1 MQVVGVNQ
9 MQKLKQDKVFGI
21 GDNLRRQRKRKGYTQ
36 VDIAA
41 KLDLYGLNISRV
53 TYNKMEHNNYS
64 IRINE
69 LLALKLILDCD
80 FEDFFQDIEYPKMR
94 E

>member
-1 MQVVGVNQ
+1 

-21 GDNLRRQRKRKGYTQ
+21 GDNLRRLRKRKGYTQ

-53 TYNKMEHNNYS
+53 TYNKNYS

>member
-21 GDNLRRQRKRKGYTQ
+21 GDNLRRLRKRKGYTQ

-41 KLDLYGLNISRV
+41 KLDLYGLNTVSY
-53 TYNKMEHNNYS
+53 TH
-64 IRINE
+64 
-69 LLALKLILDCD
+69 LDVYKR
-80 FEDFFQDIEYPKMR
+80 QA
-94 E
+94 

>member
-21 GDNLRRQRKRKGYTQ
+21 GDNLRRLRKRKGYTQ

-53 TYNKMEHNNYS
+53 TYNKNYS